1 MFNFRHCISPFIL
14 ALALTGCSDSTTP
27 IDLRVG
33 LFVAGEDQ
41 LSTRLDHDSK
51 GIHDSRGIKE
61 GELQR
66 LDKALESTM
75 TTAFRRV
82 FASVDALKTYPTRE
96 IADNNRLD
104 FVIVAELMGS
114 GSSFGY
120 ESEGLWLRGDSDY
133 SMSVKLTFYTHDMN
147 QVTSVEASG
156 KGSSDSI
163 GIFSTPEKRALV
175 KSVKA
180 AIRNLGDDIVHQVH
194 VNPDI
199 RDIAEQN
206 RE

>member
-33 LFVAGEDQ
+33 LFVAGEDR
-41 LSTRLDHDSK
+41 LSAWLRDDSN
-51 GIHDSRGIKE
+51 GIKE
-61 GELQR
+61 GELQG

-194 VNPDI
+194 VNPGI
-199 RDIAEQN
+199 RNIAEQS
-206 RE
+206 RK

>member
-1 MFNFRHCISPFIL
+1 MFDFRRSISPVFL
-14 ALALTGCSDSTTP
+14 AFALAGCADNTKS

-33 LFVAGEDQ
+33 LFVAGEDR
-41 LSTRLDHDSK
+41 LSAWLRDDSN
-51 GIHDSRGIKE
+51 GIKE
-61 GELQR
+61 VELQG

-75 TTAFRRV
+75 TKAFRRV

-96 IADNNRLD
+96 MADNNRLD

-147 QVTSVEASG
+147 QVNSVEASG

-194 VNPDI
+194 VNRDI

-206 RE
+206 RD

>member
-1 MFNFRHCISPFIL
+1 MFDFRRSVLPAIL
-14 ALALTGCSDSTTP
+14 TFALAGCADNAKP
-27 IDLRVG
+27 FDLRIG
-33 LFVAGEDQ
+33 LFIASEDK
-41 LSTRLDHDSK
+41 LSTRLH
-51 GIHDSRGIKE
+51 HDSRGIKE
-61 GELQR
+61 GELQE

-75 TTAFRRV
+75 AKAFRSV

-96 IADNNRLD
+96 MADNHRLD
-104 FVIVAELMGS
+104 FVIVAALMGS

-133 SMSVKLTFYTHDMN
+133 SLSVKLTFYAQDMN

-156 KGSSDSI
+156 KGSSESI

-180 AIRNLGDDIVHQVH
+180 AIRNLGDDIVKQVYAI
-194 VNPDI
+194 PDI
-199 RDIAEQN
+199 RNIAEQS
-206 RE
+206 RK

>member
-1 MFNFRHCISPFIL
+1 
-14 ALALTGCSDSTTP
+14 
-27 IDLRVG
+27 
-33 LFVAGEDQ
+33 
-41 LSTRLDHDSK
+41 
-51 GIHDSRGIKE
+51 
-61 GELQR
+61 
-66 LDKALESTM
+66 M
-75 TTAFRRV
+75 TKAFRRV

-96 IADNNRLD
+96 IADNNRQD

-147 QVTSVEASG
+147 QVNSVEASG

-194 VNPDI
+194 VNRDI

-206 RE
+206 RD

>member
-1 MFNFRHCISPFIL
+1 MFNFRHCISPVIL
-14 ALALTGCSDSTTP
+14 AFALAGCADSTKP

-33 LFVAGEDQ
+33 LFVAEEDQ
-41 LSTRLDHDSK
+41 LSAWLRDDSN
-51 GIHDSRGIKE
+51 GIKE
-61 GELQR
+61 GELQG
-66 LDKALESTM
+66 LDKALESAM
-75 TTAFRRV
+75 TKAFRRV

-96 IADNNRLD
+96 MADNNRLD

-194 VNPDI
+194 VNPGI
-199 RDIAEQN
+199 RNITEQS
-206 RE
+206 RK